1 MFTPGMLALRRASGG
16 GGSGGIFR
24 MDGDPDVA
32 PTHLFSA
39 SVAGHIAIVDIQDP
53 TNPSVTASYTTSYSF
68 GAYGCKA
75 SCKDGV
81 VYCCDIYGKIVA
93 IDVSD
98 VNTLGASQILGEW
111 SDANLTTP
119 QNAIV
124 HPTKDVLWISNSSNN
139 RVATIDISDPTNM
152 TTIGYD
158 AQGGSQGIAIATSK
172 DGEYCYYKSA
182 YQIHPNTLNAS
193 NEPIEGTARSV
204 WNEAYSYAFNYQ
216 ISPNDGEIYM
226 AGGGNGNFFG
236 LNKWASDTSLDW
248 TTSVYDINLYDRPV
262 GVTGLQYL
270 PNYDGVSDSG
280 WAVMA
285 RDDREMNIVTNNG
298 TSITNQINYYN
309 VYAYDVRSCDAYEN
323 YIYVIGGGYSA
334 SSRLVVFDWEG
345 KTTMSTAATL
355 NDAAFDD
362 SRQVTLFA
370 P

>member
-1 MFTPGMLALRRASGG
+1 
-16 GGSGGIFR
+16 
-24 MDGDPDVA
+24 MDGDYDVA

-39 SVAGHIAIVDIQDP
+39 SSAGHIAIVDIQDP
-53 TNPSVTASYTTSYSF
+53 TSPSVTASYTTSYAF
-68 GAYGCKA
+68 GNYGCKA

-81 VYCCDIYGKIVA
+81 IYCCDTSGKIVA

-111 SDANLTTP
+111 SDANLTSP

-158 AQGGSQGIAIATSK
+158 AQDGTQGIAICTSK
-172 DGEYCYYKSA
+172 DGEYCYYKSTNE
-182 YQIHPNTLNAS
+182 IHPNTLNAS
-193 NEPIEGTARSV
+193 NEPIEGTNRSV

-216 ISPNDGEIYM
+216 ISPNDDEIYM
-226 AGGGNGNFFG
+226 AGGGSGNFFG
-236 LNKWASDTSLDW
+236 LTKWASDTSLDYS
-248 TTSVYDINLYDRPV
+248 TSVYDVNLYDRPV

-285 RDDREMNIVTNNG
+285 RDDREMNIITNNG
-298 TSITNQINYYN
+298 TSITNRINYYE
-309 VYAYDVRSCDAYEN
+309 VYANDVRSCDVYEN
-323 YIYVIGGGYSA
+323 YIYVIGGGFSA
-334 SSRLVVFDWEG
+334 SSRLAVLDWEG
-345 KTTMSTAATL
+345 KTSMSTAATL
-355 NDAAFDD
+355 NNAAFAD